1 MKNLILFILFI
12 CSTCFLLKDEF
23 TSKVNKIDIKIVGL
37 NLFGQS
43 DLELTKKTIKDVFDL
58 DCEIQRLSIISGNS
72 NKLICE
78 NVQSELG
85 NSTNFEFDKNQEI
98 EIFVTSSDLYSN
110 NLNVRGICYGNQI
123 YIQNDKIKVNVI
135 HELSHSFGLEHCE
148 NECIMNSYAINRWN
162 DINDKPI
169 FCNDCKS
176 KLP

>member
-98 EIFVTSSDLYSN
+98 
-110 NLNVRGICYGNQI
+110 
-123 YIQNDKIKVNVI
+123 
-135 HELSHSFGLEHCE
+135 
-148 NECIMNSYAINRWN
+148 
-162 DINDKPI
+162 
-169 FCNDCKS
+169 
-176 KLP
+176 